1 MVLADAAGAVAGQLF
16 GVVDKLF
23 TSDQERAEA
32 KRKLLELEQQGEL
45 AQIAVNRVEA
55 QHENVFVAGW
65 RPAIGWV
72 CGSALAYHYIVQP
85 FAAFVAVVA
94 GLDPALVQALPD
106 LDLGAMM
113 PVLLGMLG
121 LGGLRSF
128 EKAKGKSGG

>member
-45 AQIAVNRVEA
+45 AQLAINRAEA

-85 FAAFVAVVA
+85 VAGFAAVIA
-94 GLDPALVQALPD
+94 GVDPALVQALPA